1 MSKKTFRI
9 SIGIMAVVLSA
20 LIGMNIALDNE
31 KTWDVSY
38 EMTNTN
44 VTWLQTF
51 HSGAWNS
58 D

>member
-20 LIGMNIALDNE
+20 LIGMNKAIDNE

-51 HSGAWNS
+51 HPGVWGE
-58 D
+58 

>member
-1 MSKKTFRI
+1 MGKRAFRI
-9 SIGIMAVVLSA
+9 TISIMAAVLLA
-20 LIGMNIALDNE
+20 LIGMNISLDNE

-51 HSGAWNS
+51 HRGAWNS